1 MNKKLL
7 SNQAIENINLPSPPS
22 DSSHT
27 TRMELEELETIIQE
41 AKLPRALL
49 RVADRDPL
57 RLFFSLAK
65 KKGIDPHEAEVKELA
80 EQLTNLSFDLK
91 NRYKR
96 RRPWEVKREHDV
108 DFVVDKTDTSDSS
121 SYPSGHALMGY
132 GVAEFYKDKYPLMA
146 EEWDN
151 LADIIAH
158 QRMQSG
164 VHYPSDIKASKKV
177 VEQIYSNRDKT
188 AEEQP
193 LLRHR
198 ATLLIRDPETGK
210 ILAANNRD
218 DSRFDGISPFFFP
231 GGGLYEDEYSTPRT
245 PSEEEIIAGARREA
259 LEELGIGLDNPRV
272 IGSTELLLP
281 EYKEKALAFR
291 GAPYIGKQ
299 EHYVLADKGKADSSL
314 YNIEG
319 DAFTKGDYYDPK
331 TLYESL
337 ERYGQGDNSHAPLNA
352 GQAKAIKEYLLSKT
366 AEEQPLLR
374 HRSTLLIRD
383 PETNKLLASK
393 APEGSEASPFFFPG
407 GGLYEDEYS
416 TPRNPTEEEIIE
428 GARREALEE
437 LGMELN
443 NPRVVGSFGQELEGW
458 WKDRALKKRGVPY
471 LGGHEHYIL
480 ADKGKEDRSLY
491 NIEGDAFEQGDYYDP
506 KEIVEAL
513 SRAAKSDSAFAP
525 FNREQVRAIKENL
538 LSKKAALES
547 QESIFERLKDL
558 VPKGTYHVS
567 GGLPDARG
575 ISDVDMFYP
584 TEDHTN
590 LLDRL
595 PKGTT
600 ITKSKPDKTIYTI
613 PGYDREV
620 NLFAT
625 LDPMK
630 QESILHRATM
640 VALAKQYPE
649 LERLAFKEKA
659 TGLGSEPAWTKI
671 LGVDG
676 DPYERMQHTEEM
688 LEAAKRVM
696 ASRSKQASDLSILTA
711 EKTSSIDLLTGR
723 MGAGKSTLLNKLRDQ
738 YDVVEGTDLGS
749 VVDGKFVEPSAEDKP
764 RLRQEKA
771 DRLLAAHQAGKRV
784 LMEGYPPGL
793 FRIPGMVEAADRAVI
808 LEPDL
813 LQRLMQIGNRSKER
827 GTSIEEDIRFAVSP
841 EHSAKEQKY
850 LDMLRESIT
859 GTHIAPTSEDAEEY
873 LLKKNASDL
882 SVLTAVPTQNLDMIM
897 RKGLYSQKAMLDDPE
912 VLSAFLAQRNADKAW
927 KNDEQY
933 DEKRFREQYDKRLE
947 LMEGDDAPLAG
958 PSVFFT
964 EPDPDKVS
972 DPRHFVNKFDTQKLR
987 VNLGKLLSDIPE
999 TRITGAELIPSSAAE
1014 NMSDE
1019 EFEQYVKDRRRDITP
1034 EEAAK
1039 YIATDP
1045 KELWKHYK
1053 DEYLGRFYAAD
1064 VPHAFIRTPSGII
1077 PPEYLEQVEKT
1088 AASTRGGFLTSGDMT
1103 PPTEADPNYAHL
1115 VPAKP
1120 KRKRKDLEEAVL
1132 RVKEEIAKASPEDM
1146 EYSRLVASGLPMEEI
1161 IARELIDPYTSRDNW
1176 KLTPEEYKQFR
1187 YSVIKDKKKLY
1198 PVARPFALAERY
1210 GIDLGLPDEIAHEE
1224 ARSIDAF
1231 RNFSYPS
1238 FHTARGAFLA
1248 ETARDLVPED
1258 KQHLVDE
1265 LISRIGRTRIQQG
1278 VHSHQDVEAGELLGR
1293 EAAKIYKEKGIKTS
1307 SAKDILRELLIEASK
1322 DPEVG
1327 DFVFPEDSSR
1337 RRVPITDE
1345 SGDTIGFFTPRK
1357 VKDKEGKEYIRAGAT
1372 YVTPSKR
1379 GSGAAGRA
1387 LKEFYEGKTGLALIK
1402 ADNKPS
1408 INSYLKA
1415 GFSEGRPSSRE
1426 KGYTWYEKQASA
1438 KEQLK
1443 HILVTGHSGA
1453 GKTTYARQLAEEL
1466 GIPLH
1471 RLDVPT
1477 GPIMEERYPNLWDQG
1492 TLGFP
1497 EDVTTDVIQQ
1507 ALDLDKPHVIEGSH
1521 ILEIPELTEGYRRI
1535 LIDTPE
1541 DRVVE
1546 QRAQREYRNQGRK
1559 NKPYRPIEKH
1569 REAAQELVDHYRD
1582 IVTNFRNQPGVE
1594 SIVPEVKQ
1602 ASLEDEFQPDLT
1614 PDDLKALGVYD
1625 QVYGDAPSEASM
1637 KEWPE
1642 HWINKQDPLGWLQW
1656 YERYSKGRRTDDDAR
1671 QIKRWRSFKARHLAQ
1686 YLKKPTIKRKA
1697 ALRNWAI
1704 DVDEV

>member
-1 MNKKLL
+1 MPKYTLL
-7 SNQAIENINLPSPPS
+7 GIEPEDIKINQPPS
-22 DSSHT
+22 DSSNT
-27 TRMELEELETIIQE
+27 TRMELEELEAIIKE
-41 AKLPRALL
+41 AKLPRALM

-65 KKGIDPHEAEVKELA
+65 KKGIDPYETKVKELA

-146 EEWDN
+146 NEWEN

-177 VEQIYSNRDKT
+177 VEQLYVRGSKTANLSLNTILKATEEGLSKMNLKGLADKVDLYRARRNLGKAVKDLHKYQDATGRFGQMPRIVIPKSHLDIKDLKRLGFQDSLVAVPEVGQKTWTTYRHPLDKLHLHDHGDLLNMHIDSLPSLQMVAERNRLSRKAYDKLLETIPEGIKPWKMGKGPDKPILKKLDDQVSGIGHTILEGGPGYLNYGLKQINPFKVGMADEILSKLPKDYLKNTYGYTRKVAEVTKT

-245 PSEEEIIAGARREA
+245 PSEEEIITGARREA

-319 DAFTKGDYYDPK
+319 DAFTKGDYYDPQ

-337 ERYGQGDNSHAPLNA
+337 ERYGRGDNSHAPLNA
-352 GQAKAIKEYLLSKT
+352 GQAKAIKEHLLAKT

-383 PETNKLLASK
+383 PETNKLLAAK
-393 APEGSEASPFFFPG
+393 APAGSEASPFYFPG
-407 GGLYEDEYS
+407 GGLYDDEYS

-437 LGMELN
+437 LGMEVN

-458 WKDRALKKRGVPY
+458 WKDWALKKRGVPY

-525 FNREQVRAIKENL
+525 FNREQVRVIKDN
-538 LSKKAALES
+538 
-547 QESIFERLKDL
+547 
-558 VPKGTYHVS
+558 
-567 GGLPDARG
+567 
-575 ISDVDMFYP
+575 
-584 TEDHTN
+584 
-590 LLDRL
+590 
-595 PKGTT
+595 
-600 ITKSKPDKTIYTI
+600 
-613 PGYDREV
+613 
-620 NLFAT
+620 
-625 LDPMK
+625 
-630 QESILHRATM
+630 
-640 VALAKQYPE
+640 
-649 LERLAFKEKA
+649 
-659 TGLGSEPAWTKI
+659 
-671 LGVDG
+671 
-676 DPYERMQHTEEM
+676 
-688 LEAAKRVM
+688 
-696 ASRSKQASDLSILTA
+696 
-711 EKTSSIDLLTGR
+711 
-723 MGAGKSTLLNKLRDQ
+723 LLNK
-738 YDVVEGTDLGS
+738 
-749 VVDGKFVEPSAEDKP
+749 
-764 RLRQEKA
+764 
-771 DRLLAAHQAGKRV
+771 QA
-784 LMEGYPPGL
+784 
-793 FRIPGMVEAADRAVI
+793 
-808 LEPDL
+808 
-813 LQRLMQIGNRSKER
+813 N
-827 GTSIEEDIRFAVSP
+827 
-841 EHSAKEQKY
+841 
-850 LDMLRESIT
+850 
-859 GTHIAPTSEDAEEY
+859 
-873 LLKKNASDL
+873 DL
-882 SVLTAVPTQNLDMIM
+882 SVLTAVPKQNLDIIM

-912 VLSAFLAQRNADKAW
+912 VMAAFLAQRNADKAW

-987 VNLGKLLSDIPE
+987 VNLSKLLQDIPE
-999 TRITGAELIPSSAAE
+999 TRIQGAELIPFPDNAMS
-1014 NMSDE
+1014 MSDE
-1019 EFEQYVKDRRRDITP
+1019 EWEPIAKQRQRDLSP
-1034 EEAAK
+1034 EEVAE
-1039 YIATDP
+1039 YIAIDP
-1045 KELWKHYK
+1045 KELWKHYPETAIGK
-1053 DEYLGRFYAAD
+1053 QYAAN

-1077 PPEYLEQVEKT
+1077 PPEYLEKVEKT
-1088 AASTRGGFLTSGDMT
+1088 SEAKRLYHGSPLDLEELELRVPPHHTGKGEAGEAGVYAADNPIAAALYALARNKSRGSWGVTNDNRLVMKDYKELNPEGYVYELDSKGYTA
-1103 PPTEADPNYAHL
+1103 PPEDHPALGYALKDPNIKSKRKVTEAD
-1115 VPAKP
+1115 
-1120 KRKRKDLEEAVL
+1120 
-1132 RVKEEIAKASPEDM
+1132 IAD
-1146 EYSRLVASGLPMEEI
+1146 YIDRVASKEDFMK
-1161 IARELIDPYTSRDNW
+1161 AVSR
-1176 KLTPEEYKQFR
+1176 Q
-1187 YSVIKDKKKLY
+1187 
-1198 PVARPFALAERY
+1198 
-1210 GIDLGLPDEIAHEE
+1210 
-1224 ARSIDAF
+1224 
-1231 RNFSYPS
+1231 
-1238 FHTARGAFLA
+1238 
-1248 ETARDLVPED
+1248 
-1258 KQHLVDE
+1258 
-1265 LISRIGRTRIQQG
+1265 
-1278 VHSHQDVEAGELLGR
+1278 VE
-1293 EAAKIYKEKGIKTS
+1293 KTS
-1307 SAKDILRELLIEASK
+1307 SAKEKLRSAVIIKGNPYYTEQGPDVDNYANYYKEIEDELRKAGYEDITYDR
-1322 DPEVG
+1322 G
-1327 DFVFPEDSSR
+1327 DDY
-1337 RRVPITDE
+1337 T
-1345 SGDTIGFFTPRK
+1345 TPRDADLW
-1357 VKDKEGKEYIRAGAT
+1357 VGH
-1372 YVTPSKR
+1372 SR
-1379 GSGAAGRA
+1379 GSGRLKYAPEGTKTLDVTQYEDGIEDYKALLLRA
-1387 LKEFYEGKTGLALIK
+1387 ML
-1402 ADNKPS
+1402 D
-1408 INSYLKA
+1408 
-1415 GFSEGRPSSRE
+1415 
-1426 KGYTWYEKQASA
+1426 KGYSSVGEYPVEERPRPGPEHYTVTDRMREALSKTSSA

-1471 RLDVPT
+1471 RLDVTT
-1477 GPIMEERYPNLWDQG
+1477 GPIMEAEYPEYWDKG
-1492 TLGFP
+1492 TFGYP
-1497 EDVTTDVIQQ
+1497 EDVSTRVIQQ
-1507 ALDLDKPHVIEGSH
+1507 ALDLDTPHVIEGSH
-1521 ILEIPELTEGYRRI
+1521 ILEVPEITEGYKRV

-1559 NKPYRPIEKH
+1559 GKPYRPIEKH
-1569 REAAQELVDHYRD
+1569 REAAKELVNHYRD

-1656 YERYSKGRRTDDDAR
+1656 YERYSKGRRTEDDAR
-1671 QIKRWRSFKARHLAQ
+1671 QIKRWKSFKARHLAQ
-1686 YLKKPTIKRKA
+1686 YLKNPTIKRKA

-1704 DVDEV
+1704 DVDKEEI